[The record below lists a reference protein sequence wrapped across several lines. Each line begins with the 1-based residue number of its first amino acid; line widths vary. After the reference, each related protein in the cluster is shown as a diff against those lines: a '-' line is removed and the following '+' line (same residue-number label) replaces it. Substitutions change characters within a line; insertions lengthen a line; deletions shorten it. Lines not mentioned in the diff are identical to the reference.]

1 MAVGLL
7 DEVSPKTWQE
17 AAALLNQV
25 GVFANEGGKFPAP
38 GMLEGNASDLEKIL
52 RAHGYKG
59 GPIDFIEVDPPR
71 EGVTLLVFDQDQ
83 IADPTT
89 AQSRWYE
96 DYRKRWNRRV
106 TERLSDWLQRLDN
119 LKRDM
124 QAWLPAGYSLRDR
137 PPVPIHEE
145 LMRKFGVAQEK
156 MPSFDIV
163 HVGTPILRIQPK
175 GLWTI
180 GANGRVDLVGRKGTF
195 ILVDDSDALSGNP
208 KWEFYSP
215 GNPRSA
221 TALNEA
227 TFVNLLV

>member
-7 DEVSPKTWQE
+7 DEVSPNTWQE

-25 GVFANEGGKFPAP
+25 GVFANEGRKFPSP
-38 GMLEGNASDLEKIL
+38 GVLEGNASDLEKRL
-52 RAHGYKG
+52 RAHGYTG

-83 IADPTT
+83 IPDPTS

-96 DYRKRWNRRV
+96 DYRKRWKRRV
-106 TERLSDWLQRLDN
+106 TERLSDWLQRLED

-145 LMRKFGVAQEK
+145 LMRKFGVAPAK

-163 HVGTPILRIQPK
+163 QGSTPILRVQPK

-180 GANGRVDLVGRKGTF
+180 GANGRVDLVGRRGTF
-195 ILVDDSDALSGNP
+195 ILVDRSEPLSGNP
-208 KWEFYSP
+208 QWEFYSP
-215 GNPRSA
+215 SNRRAGTELSQV
-221 TALNEA
+221 
-227 TFVNLLV
+227 TFTDLLV